1 MGLSTRVCWGDRRG
15 GAWIPAELAFLAFQS
30 QRPSSQTPHGIPDS
44 TGLPVLLCPPD
55 LSPVE
60 GLLRESLTLFLQDPA
75 PLLALEWGSPE
86 GREEPEFLWVRGGSP
101 APTQSR
107 GRTQAT
113 LPRGHLQGR
122 QGRSLQKAFLPGSP
136 LLGFLWCYLSRST
149 GSVSQLPRT
158 PQSSL
163 EGPKT
168 LEGSHCCVGQGHG
181 WGLDLPRSHPG
192 EGGGGIQWEC
202 P

>member
-1 MGLSTRVCWGDRRG
+1 MRGHRGAEGPSWRALFRLKCDGKLPEGSEAVEMKNGLSTRVCWGDRRG

-30 QRPSSQTPHGIPDS
+30 QRPSSQTPHGIADS

-60 GLLRESLTLFLQDPA
+60 GLLRESLTLFLQDLA

-86 GREEPEFLWVRGGSP
+86 GKEEPEFLWVREGSP

-122 QGRSLQKAFLPGSP
+122 QGRSLQKAFQAP
-136 LLGFLWCYLSRST
+136 LYLASYGATCLG
-149 GSVSQLPRT
+149 
-158 PQSSL
+158 PQVL
-163 EGPKT
+163 
-168 LEGSHCCVGQGHG
+168 
-181 WGLDLPRSHPG
+181 
-192 EGGGGIQWEC
+192 C
-202 P
+202 PSFPEPPNL